1 MRLYLS
7 SFKIGNHPERLA
19 DLTDGGKK
27 AVFIVNALD
36 YKLESRN
43 KFLASEIQMLG
54 ELGYDVEELD
64 LRMWFGKKEKD
75 LEEYLRTKNLVW
87 VNGGNSFLLRRAM
100 KQSGFDKI
108 ITKLL
113 KEDVIVYAGFSAGC
127 AVLHKD
133 LHGIDITDD
142 PYILAEGYHK
152 NVEWVGLDIIDF
164 NIVTHFDSNQNESD
178 ESRKEMKFYKDNNI
192 PFKTLR
198 DGEVLI
204 VNGKNVEIIK

>member
-7 SFKIGNHPERLA
+7 SFRIGNNPNKLVE
-19 DLTDGGKK
+19 LTGKGGQ

-36 YKLESRN
+36 YKPESRG
-43 KFLASEIQMLG
+43 KFLVSEIQILR

-64 LRMWFGKKEKD
+64 LRMWFGKKAED
-75 LEEYLRTKNLVW
+75 LEKYLRTKNLVW
-87 VNGGNSFLLRRAM
+87 VNGGNTFLLRRAM
-100 KQSGFDKI
+100 KQSGFDEI
-108 ITKLL
+108 ITRLL

-142 PYILAEGYHK
+142 PNISVEGYTGEI
-152 NVEWVGLDIIDF
+152 EWAGLGIIDF
-164 NIVTHFDSNQNESD
+164 NIVTHYESEHNES
-178 ESRKEMKFYKDNNI
+178 EEAKKEMDFYIHNKV
-192 PFKTLR
+192 PFKTLS

-204 VNGKNVEIIK
+204 VNNDFIEIIK